1 MNQFFNNKKLIILL
15 ISVITFISL
24 IAYSLTNNRED
35 TSVPQQV
42 GNDVTGSIARIFS
55 KPAEV
60 VANFVDSVDNL
71 MNTYEENQ
79 SLKSKIDTVYEL
91 QVQVYNLEQENARM
105 QEELEL
111 KNTLS
116 EYEQINASVVSRNP
130 DSWLNQ
136 IVIDKGSNDGVEVDM
151 SVMAG
156 NGLIGRVSE
165 VNSTSAK
172 VLLLTTSNDTT
183 NRVSAEIQTE
193 SGPVH
198 GIVNGYDENTKRLS
212 MSQIAPDAVIN
223 PGDSVATSGLGGVSP
238 SSLLIGT
245 VKEVSMD
252 SYGLFKQVT
261 IEPAGEVYNIR
272 FVTVIKRLSGSGE

>member
-1 MNQFFNNKKLIILL
+1 VNQFFNNKKLIVLL

-24 IAYSLTNNRED
+24 IAYSLTNGREK

-42 GNDVTGSIARIFS
+42 GNDVTGSIARVFS

-60 VANFVDSVDNL
+60 IANFVDSVDNL
-71 MNTYEENQ
+71 INTYEENQ
-79 SLKSKIDTVYEL
+79 ALKSKIDTVYEL
-91 QVQVYNLEQENARM
+91 QVKVYDLEKENERM
-105 QEELEL
+105 QEELSL
-111 KNTLS
+111 KSTIS

-136 IVIDKGSNDGVEVDM
+136 IIIDKGSEDGVALDM

-165 VNSTSAK
+165 VNPTSSK
-172 VLLLTTSNDTT
+172 VLLLTTSNDSA

-193 SGPVH
+193 AGSVH
-198 GIVNGYDENTKRLS
+198 GIVNGYDEESKMLA
-212 MSQIAPDAVIN
+212 MSQISPDAEIKVGDKVI
-223 PGDSVATSGLGGVSP
+223 TSGLGGVSP
-238 SSLLIGT
+238 STLLIGT
-245 VKEVSMD
+245 VEEVAMD
-252 SYGLFKQVT
+252 SYGLFKEVT
-261 IEPAGEVYNIR
+261 IKPAGEIYDIR